1 LLPPILRPNGM
12 NPLSTLHRILSEGL
26 HQETDERCIELAMT
40 IREVLVFL
48 VNQVTATKA
57 SSSRFT
63 ESMRKLLDRRRGAAY
78 R

>member
-1 LLPPILRPNGM
+1 M
-12 NPLSTLHRILSEGL
+12 NPLSTLHGVLSEGL

-48 VNQVTATKA
+48 VNQVVATKA

-63 ESMRKLLDRRRGAAY
+63 ESMRRLLDRRGGAA
-78 R
+78 